1 MNKKTWTVLEIIDWS
16 RNYLAEKGF
25 ENARLDTEL
34 LLGHAL
40 SLPRIELYLNF
51 ERRMSERELARYKAL
66 LKRRLA
72 GEPVQYVTG
81 TAAFMFSEFEVNP
94 AVLIPRPETEAL
106 TEVALRMIAET
117 TAEAGA
123 DATAGAATLP
133 SGLESAPAAGGSVPS
148 SRVSVADIGTGS
160 GVIAVT
166 VALKRP
172 GVAVYATDSSTAAL
186 EVARRNAER
195 TGVVERI
202 TFLEGQLFEPLR
214 EAGFAGRLSMIV
226 SNPPYIPTGEIDG
239 LQPGVRDFEPRD
251 ALDGGPDGLDYLRR
265 IAHDGPTF
273 LQRGGAI
280 VLEVGDGQAPAVRE
294 LLAKSLTDVE
304 VLRDYAGRDRIVT
317 ARKAR
322 QGTQEMAD
330 G

>member
-25 ENARLDTEL
+25 ENARLETEL

-51 ERRMSERELARYKAL
+51 ERRMSESELARYKAL

-106 TEVALRMIAET
+106 TEVALGMIGE
-117 TAEAGA
+117 G
-123 DATAGAATLP
+123 TAGVGANGVAGRATP
-133 SGLESAPAAGGSVPS
+133 ASGPEPASVIGGSAPEGGI
-148 SRVSVADIGTGS
+148 RVADIGTGS

-166 VALKRP
+166 IAQKRP
-172 GVAVYATDSSTAAL
+172 AAAVYATDASTAAL

-195 TGVVERI
+195 AGVGERI
-202 TFLEGQLFEPLR
+202 AFLEGPLFEPLR
-214 EAGFAGRLSMIV
+214 AQGLSGRLSLIV
-226 SNPPYIPTGEIDG
+226 SNPPYVRSGDIDD
-239 LQPGVRDFEPRD
+239 LDPEVRDFEPRT
-251 ALDGGPDGLDYLRR
+251 ALDGGPDGLDYLRK
-265 IAHDGPTF
+265 IAQDGPA
-273 LQRGGAI
+273 LLAPGGA
-280 VLEVGDGQAPAVRE
+280 VALEVGDGQAPAVADMLGR
-294 LLAKSLTDVE
+294 SLTGVE
-304 VLRDYAGRDRIVT
+304 VRRDYAGRDRIVT
-317 ARKAR
+317 GRKA
-322 QGTQEMAD
+322 G
-330 G
+330 

>member
-25 ENARLDTEL
+25 ENARLETEL

-51 ERRMSERELARYKAL
+51 ERRMNESELARYKAL

-106 TEVALRMIAET
+106 TEVALRMIGEIVGAT
-117 TAEAGA
+117 TARGGP
-123 DATAGAATLP
+123 DATAS
-133 SGLESAPAAGGSVPS
+133 SGLKPARAARGPVPEGELCI
-148 SRVSVADIGTGS
+148 ADVGTGS

-166 VALKRP
+166 IAQKRP
-172 GVAVYATDSSTAAL
+172 AVRVFATDTSAAAL
-186 EVARRNAER
+186 EVARRNAQR
-195 TGVVERI
+195 VGVTEHVE
-202 TFLEGQLFEPLR
+202 FLEGPLFEPLSDLGLER
-214 EAGFAGRLSMIV
+214 RLSMIV
-226 SNPPYIPTGEIDG
+226 SNPPYIPSGDIESIEP
-239 LQPGVRDFEPRD
+239 QVRDFEPRA
-251 ALDGGPDGLDYLRR
+251 ALDGGPDGLDYLRK
-265 IAHDGPTF
+265 IAQDGPAF
-273 LQRGGAI
+273 LEPGGAI
-280 VLEVGDGQAPAVRE
+280 VLEIGDGQARAVSG
-294 LLAKSLTDVE
+294 LLEAGFTGVE

-317 ARKAR
+317 GRKA
-322 QGTQEMAD
+322 D
-330 G
+330 

>member
-25 ENARLDTEL
+25 ENGRLETEL

-51 ERRMSERELARYKAL
+51 ERRMSESELARYKAL
-66 LKRRLA
+66 LKRRLV

-106 TEVALRMIAET
+106 TEVALRMVGGT
-117 TAEAGA
+117 MKGAGPR
-123 DATAGAATLP
+123 DAAGSVTRP
-133 SGLESAPAAGGSVPS
+133 SGLESAPKAGGSVTES
-148 SRVSVADIGTGS
+148 GVSVADIGTGS

-166 VALKRP
+166 IAQKCLL
-172 GVAVYATDSSTAAL
+172 ATVYATDSSAAAL

-195 TGVVERI
+195 TGVGERI
-202 TFLEGQLFEPLR
+202 MLLEGPLFEPLR
-214 EAGFAGRLSMIV
+214 EAGLSGHLSMIV
-226 SNPPYIPTGEIDG
+226 SNPPYVPSGEIDD
-239 LQPGVRDFEPRD
+239 LQPEVRDFEPRA
-251 ALDGGPDGLDYLRR
+251 ALDGGPDGLDYLRK
-265 IAHDGPTF
+265 IAQDGPTF
-273 LQRGGAI
+273 LRPGGAL
-280 VLEVGDGQAPAVRE
+280 VLEVGDGQAEAVRAMLE
-294 LLAKSLTDVE
+294 ASLTDVE

-317 ARKAR
+317 GRRAA
-322 QGTQEMAD
+322 
-330 G
+330 